1 MVSVLFIKQVNLV
14 VKHLDTY
21 QYGSLIVAASTYG
34 FIKACLRI
42 LPILVLV
49 SWVFFHRFGIVVSFV
64 KEERQQDQIVI
75 EIL

>member
-1 MVSVLFIKQVNLV
+1 MVSVLFIEQINLV

-21 QYGSLIVAASTYG
+21 QYGSLIVSASTYS

-42 LPILVLV
+42 LSILVLV
-49 SWVFFHRFGIVVSFV
+49 SRVFFHGFGVVVSFV
-64 KEERQQDQIVI
+64 EEERQQDQIMV